1 MLGIA
6 PFNIGNRVEIKEEL
20 AIQEALTLVEKAK
33 ALKIIDLKSFRL
45 GEETSISLKRVEK
58 GIEKYWEKSVEDAE
72 TSYKTQKTLRDNDIK
87 PVQAAR
93 KFVDGICGTWKAEND
108 RLERIEQQRLEDEAN
123 EKAEKERQKLL
134 EKAVKVEEK
143 NPEKAEELLEK
154 AADVVPAPAFAQ
166 KVVAKTTKFEFG
178 GSRTW
183 IPDIIVEV
191 VDIKQAC
198 LAVANGHIPMNCV
211 GDFKGLKAWAKMQGK
226 KNEDI
231 YGLSIRETSR
241 PSTRT

>member
-1 MLGIA
+1 MSENVTEYGQD
-6 PFNIGNRVEIKEEL
+6 VKKE
-20 AIQEALTLVEKAK
+20 AMSLTEQAK
-33 ALKIIDLKSFRL
+33 ALKIIDLKSFQF
-45 GEETSISLKRVEK
+45 GEETSIALKRVEK
-58 GIEKYWEKSVEDAE
+58 GIEKYWEKSVEDAKK
-72 TSYKTQKTLRDNDIK
+72 SYETQKTLRDNDLN
-87 PVQAAR
+87 PVKAAR

-123 EKAEKERQKLL
+123 AKAEKEKQKLL

-154 AADVVPAPAFAQ
+154 AADLTPAPAFAQ
-166 KVVAKTTKFEFG
+166 KAVEKTTKFKFG

-191 VDIKQAC
+191 DNIKQVC
-198 LAVANGHIPMNCV
+198 LAIANGHLPVACV
-211 GDFKGLKAWAKMQGK
+211 GEFKGLKAWAKMQGK

-231 YGLSIRETSR
+231 YGLKIRETSR
-241 PSTRT
+241 PSTRA